1 MIRIVLAEDQS
12 MLRGALATLLALE
25 PDMQVVAEADNGT
38 DALSLVESHLP
49 DVLVTDI
56 EMPGLTGIQLSESIQ
71 EKNLE
76 TRVLIVTTFARA
88 GYLQRAIKAG
98 VKGYMLKDAPSH
110 ELADA
115 IRSVARGE
123 TVVSHDLNDAMWVG
137 HDPLSDRD
145 RKILRLAEKGLS
157 NKEIARELNLSP
169 GTVRNY
175 LNEATEKL
183 GVSNRI
189 EAFRMARENGWL

>member
-1 MIRIVLAEDQS
+1 
-12 MLRGALATLLALE
+12 MLRGALSTLLSLE
-25 PDMQVVAEADNGT
+25 PDLTVVAEADNGS
-38 DALSLVESHLP
+38 DALLLVEQHLP

-56 EMPGLTGIQLSESIQ
+56 EMPGLTGIQLSEQIQ
-71 EKNLE
+71 QRKI
-76 TRVLIVTTFARA
+76 TTQVLVVTTFARA
-88 GYLQRAIKAG
+88 GYLQRAMKAG
-98 VKGYMLKDAPSH
+98 VKGYLLKDAPSH
-110 ELADA
+110 ELAEA
-115 IRSVARGE
+115 VRSVAAG
-123 TVVSHDLNDAMWVG
+123 TIIVSHDLNDALWAG

-145 RKILRLAEKGLS
+145 RNILRLAEKGLS
-157 NKEIARELNLSP
+157 NKEIGKELHLSP